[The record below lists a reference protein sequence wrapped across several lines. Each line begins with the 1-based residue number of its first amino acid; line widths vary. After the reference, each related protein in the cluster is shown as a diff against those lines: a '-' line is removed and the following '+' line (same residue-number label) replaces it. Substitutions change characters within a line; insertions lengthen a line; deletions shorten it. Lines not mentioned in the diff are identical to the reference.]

1 MRRKYLGHPLVA
13 LLARSL
19 TQQGQSVTKLSAEL
33 GISQRYLSEL
43 LVGDKQFS
51 KLDDEIVRAIAAHL
65 KIPAV
70 VALLMAGKLRHQD
83 FVDMPLE
90 LDEMLQEAIQRI
102 GNSTYAMESAVT
114 APMLKQLPA
123 EVKLLLVLVFQDA
136 TGDML
141 IPKRPWPWTQASVG
155 RD

>member
-19 TQQGQSVTKLSAEL
+19 TQEGQSVTKLAAEV
-33 GISQRYLSEL
+33 GISQSYLSEL

-65 KIPAV
+65 NIPAV

-83 FVDMPLE
+83 FVDRPLE
-90 LDEMLQEAIQRI
+90 LDEMLDEAVQRI
-102 GNSTYAMESAVT
+102 GVSSYALESAVT
-114 APMLKQLPA
+114 APMLTQLPSD
-123 EVKLLLVLVFQDA
+123 VKLLLVLIFQAA
-136 TGDML
+136 TGSVL
-141 IPKRPWPWTQASVG
+141 IPQRRWPWTQAG
-155 RD
+155 TRRD